1 VEVAEQ
7 QVERV
12 QRQYDVEQVAKSD
25 LLKQKVFLGDM
36 RVQYLNQQAA
46 VKNSFNQLA
55 TLMGMDIDTDFSVID
70 EPEEATSIEDYSDF
84 WEGVKANHP
93 SLITKRTQIAGAI
106 LSLKISRASYLPTLS
121 ASFGFDGSSDVFE
134 ELYSDVDKN
143 WRQQLRL
150 TISYP
155 LFTGLTRSSQVE
167 KAKVAHKIQQ
177 EEYDALLK
185 NLRVQFDSVVEQLEN
200 VQETIPIYRESK
212 VSAEEDLRLA
222 QERYNLGAAT
232 ILEVL
237 DAQLSVARANGSL
250 VRTTYDR
257 RILRAQL
264 DAMMSK
270 M

>member
-1 VEVAEQ
+1 M
-7 QVERV
+7 
-12 QRQYDVEQVAKSD
+12 EQVAKSD

-36 RVQYLNQQAA
+36 RVQRLNQQAA

-55 TLMGMDIDTDFSVID
+55 AFMGLDIDSDFSVTD
-70 EPEEATSIEDYSDF
+70 EGESTAPTEDYNAF
-84 WEGVKANHP
+84 WQEVKTNSP
-93 SLITKRTQIAGAI
+93 SLITKRTQITGAV
-106 LSLKISRASYLPTLS
+106 LRLKISRASYLPTFS
-121 ASFGFDGSSDVFE
+121 ASFSFDGSSDIFE
-134 ELYSDVDKN
+134 ELYTDVDRN

-150 TISYP
+150 TVSYP
-155 LFTGLTRSSQVE
+155 LFTGFIRSSQTE
-167 KAKVAHKIQQ
+167 KARVEHKIQQ
-177 EEYDALLK
+177 QQYDALQK
-185 NLRVQFDSVVEQLEN
+185 NLKVQFDSVVEQLKN
-200 VQETIPIYRESK
+200 VQEIIPIYRESK

-264 DAMMSK
+264 DAMMGK

>member
-1 VEVAEQ
+1 
-7 QVERV
+7 
-12 QRQYDVEQVAKSD
+12 
-25 LLKQKVFLGDM
+25 M
-36 RVQYLNQQAA
+36 
-46 VKNSFNQLA
+46 
-55 TLMGMDIDTDFSVID
+55 
-70 EPEEATSIEDYSDF
+70 
-84 WEGVKANHP
+84 
-93 SLITKRTQIAGAI
+93 
-106 LSLKISRASYLPTLS
+106 
-121 ASFGFDGSSDVFE
+121 
-134 ELYSDVDKN
+134 
-143 WRQQLRL
+143 
-150 TISYP
+150 
-155 LFTGLTRSSQVE
+155 
-167 KAKVAHKIQQ
+167 
-177 EEYDALLK
+177 
-185 NLRVQFDSVVEQLEN
+185 EN